1 MNEVEKII
9 KKLKLEPLKPE
20 GGMFVETY
28 RSQDFVEINGN
39 RKQLSTAIYYLLR
52 KGQICKPHR
61 LKSDEIW
68 HFYYGD
74 PVNIYLLNGKNKLE
88 KIILGKNLLKGE
100 KPQIVIPKM
109 VWQAAELKKGGNFAL
124 LGTTVSPA
132 FDFEDLEMADFKT
145 RNIFGKKFSLY

>member
-1 MNEVEKII
+1 MNEVKEII

-28 RSQDFVEINGN
+28 RSGDFVEINGN

-68 HFYYGD
+68 HFYLGD
-74 PVNIYLLNGKNKLE
+74 PVNLYVLNCEKKLE
-88 KIILGKNLLKGE
+88 KIILGKNILKGE
-100 KPQIVIPKM
+100 KIQILIPKM

-132 FDFEDLEMADFKT
+132 FDYEDLEMADNK
-145 RNIFGKKFSLY
+145 IGMLFGKKFC